1 MIKEIIEARLK
12 RIVRLFNETEYSSQ
26 WDCMLDSIIRI
37 EEKYFHCENCDCENC
52 VFKDVFLCSHRRE
65 AKKVLI

>member
-37 EEKYFHCENCDCENC
+37 EEKYFHCENC
-52 VFKDVFLCSHRRE
+52 VFNNGYVCTQDIGVNEVR
-65 AKKVLI
+65 

>member
-12 RIVRLFNETEYSSQ
+12 RVVRLFNETEYSSQ

-37 EEKYFHCENCDCENC
+37 EAKYFHCEEC
-52 VFKDVFLCSHRRE
+52 VFKDVFLCPHRRE
-65 AKKVLI
+65 AKKVLR

>member
-26 WDCMLDSIIRI
+26 WDCMLDSIIRV
-37 EEKYFHCENCDCENC
+37 EEKYFHCEDC
-52 VFKDVFLCSHRRE
+52 VFRDIFLCPHRRE